1 LASNRLPNVGT
12 DSGTWGGVLN
22 SFLSYSL
29 VSNYTSGGTTTLTAQ
44 SGALS
49 YVSIITATSVGP
61 LSYTIGFT
69 GNGGATSGNETVLA
83 NAALNAIT
91 ITLPS
96 AVSFPGIIHTI
107 KKVDSTANIVSIASV
122 SGQTIDGTNATSSP
136 IQINVQ
142 YLTLTLVSDGSNW
155 NII

>member
-12 DSGTWGGVLN
+12 DSGTWGGILN

-29 VSNYTSGGTTTLTAQ
+29 VSNYVSGGTTSATAQ

-49 YVSIITATSVGP
+49 YVSVITAST
-61 LSYTIGFT
+61 YTIGYT

-83 NAALNAIT
+83 NAAGNAIT

-122 SGQTIDGTNATSSP
+122 SNQTIDGTNATSSP

>member
-1 LASNRLPNVGT
+1 LASNRLPNIGT
-12 DSGTWGGVLN
+12 DSGTWGAVLN

-49 YVSIITATSVGP
+49 YVSIITAST
-61 LSYTIGFT
+61 YTIGYT

-83 NAALNAIT
+83 NAASNAIT

-122 SGQTIDGTNATSSP
+122 SNQTIDGTNATSSP
-136 IQINVQ
+136 IQIKVQ
-142 YLTLTLVSDGSNW
+142 YVTLSLASDGSNW
-155 NII
+155 YII

>member
-1 LASNRLPNVGT
+1 MASNRLPNVGT
-12 DSGTWGGVLN
+12 DSGTWGGLLN

-29 VSNYTSGGTTTLTAQ
+29 VSNYTSAGTATFTAQ

-49 YVSIITATSVGP
+49 YVSVITAST
-61 LSYTIGFT
+61 YTIGYT

-83 NAALNAIT
+83 NAGSNAIT

-107 KKVDSTANIVSIASV
+107 KKVDSGPNIVSIYTVTS
-122 SGQTIDGTNATSSP
+122 QTIDGTIASSTP
-136 IQINVQ
+136 IQIKVP
-142 YLTLTLVSDGSNW
+142 YVSLSLASDGLNW
-155 NII
+155 YVI

>member
-1 LASNRLPNVGT
+1 MASNRLPNVGT

-49 YVSIITATSVGP
+49 YVSIITAST
-61 LSYTIGFT
+61 YTIGYT

-83 NAALNAIT
+83 NAAGNAIT

-107 KKVDSTANIVSIASV
+107 KKTDTTSNIVSIYTVTS
-122 SGQTIDGTNATSSP
+122 QTIDGTIASSTP
-136 IQINVQ
+136 IQIKVP
-142 YLTLTLVSDGSNW
+142 YVSLSLASDGLNW
-155 NII
+155 YVI